1 MSQSQFVQC
10 PDCSFISSSQGH
22 LGIHRSKMHKC
33 SVPETINSVNIVRL
47 FPEGKPYYCCLCHNT
62 IASFPNFKRH
72 FSTTHNGIT
81 LKVSAKCVICDR
93 EFSTPTGAGVHIQR
107 THKIGKDD
115 PYPHSP
121 EPVRSYVDNPSSPLV
136 SSVRSRSSRTIS
148 IVNSPLSG
156 ITTRPFQC
164 STAISDDP
172 DKSESGYVHPV
183 SSTPNNDPS
192 PVLAEIEPG
201 YEDDFSPSSPPR
213 PCSSSSIVTG
223 PVSESLVALVGC
235 TDLNVEAPPFIP
247 STPLPP
253 TPMTPLAAVPP
264 SDIINPGESFPS
276 PVMLT
281 PHIPSPDCQPSPV
294 TTVAFSGCTDVRTP
308 ISPVLSS
315 PSLTPAICSG
325 MANHQSPLHSSLPTL
340 TPHPSSVTPPF
351 TNPSFS
357 PSSDQNDD
365 IPFNPN
371 PDVENVPEFV
381 TEWSSKLSSAVDFDS
396 FCRVCEDLASAVLER
411 GKSMSNRSSG
421 SRGPPR
427 PASHR
432 PNRCDP
438 HPRRARIHNNPRE
451 ARRIQTLF
459 RLSKKRAARQILRE
473 NNVVYTGSKDQAHH
487 HFSAS
492 FAAKHVNIDE
502 VLESLREHVPSTN
515 VDPNLMTPFTNKE
528 IKAKL
533 VSMSNSAPGS
543 DRVEYRHLKLVD
555 PDGSLLQVLF
565 NRCLVERKIP
575 LIWKHA
581 TTILI
586 YKKGDCNDPS
596 NFRPIALM
604 SCIYKLFSSLL
615 AMRVTSFAITN
626 DLMSAEQ
633 KCARPAEGCHE
644 HTFTLQSIVADCK
657 RNQKNCFLAWL
668 DLKNAF
674 GSISHEVIYTTLS
687 HMGFPSSLID
697 LIKDIY
703 TNASTTVKTSKLD
716 ETDSIPIHAGVKQ
729 GCPISP
735 ILFNLSSELLI
746 RTVKSKCVENSTIP
760 FQLHGQPISVLAY
773 ADDLVLV
780 SRTRQG
786 LQELLNVVSKAADV
800 LSLVFRPEKCASIS
814 LTCAKRE
821 TSRVSPFVFQVQ
833 GHDVPCLAK
842 EESYRYLG
850 VPIGLIYDA
859 DDMNSITER
868 LIKDLEKL
876 RDSLLAPWQ
885 KLDAIRTFIQPG
897 LTYALRAC
905 PVTRES
911 LSTYRSKLIQ
921 VLRAVCR
928 LPNRSSVSYFFA
940 SKSVG
945 GLGLQDPFDERHVQ
959 KIVHTVKILS
969 SADPL
974 IHQIASGQ
982 LKSVVYRCIHRNPS
996 DDEIDNFLSGSNE
1009 GGLNNH
1015 SSANNSQT
1023 LWSCCRI
1030 SAKALHV
1037 SFSNALTDPS
1047 VSVNDTSSSKAKS
1060 VAAYLHRACL
1070 EKHSVIL
1077 KSLPDQGKVA
1087 RCLQSSQFPST
1098 NNWSYDGT
1106 GIRFCD
1112 WRFIHR
1118 ARTNTL
1124 PTNDV
1129 KSRFSGGHSP
1139 TCRKCQNLG
1148 DNETLPHIVC
1158 HCPPNMPSITRR
1170 HNVILE
1176 RLSKSIHRGSFTV
1189 DKVVPGA
1196 PGNNRPDLVITDG
1209 SKVTIIDVTCPFD
1222 NGHDALCEAAQRKVD
1237 KYRYLVDHFR
1247 SLGMS
1252 AKVFGFVVGALG
1264 SWYPGNEKAL
1274 DEIYMSRRY
1283 RTLFRKLCCAD
1294 AIKVSRNIYVE
1305 HLSGVPQY

>member
-1 MSQSQFVQC
+1 
-10 PDCSFISSSQGH
+10 
-22 LGIHRSKMHKC
+22 
-33 SVPETINSVNIVRL
+33 
-47 FPEGKPYYCCLCHNT
+47 
-62 IASFPNFKRH
+62 
-72 FSTTHNGIT
+72 
-81 LKVSAKCVICDR
+81 
-93 EFSTPTGAGVHIQR
+93 
-107 THKIGKDD
+107 
-115 PYPHSP
+115 
-121 EPVRSYVDNPSSPLV
+121 
-136 SSVRSRSSRTIS
+136 
-148 IVNSPLSG
+148 
-156 ITTRPFQC
+156 
-164 STAISDDP
+164 
-172 DKSESGYVHPV
+172 
-183 SSTPNNDPS
+183 
-192 PVLAEIEPG
+192 
-201 YEDDFSPSSPPR
+201 
-213 PCSSSSIVTG
+213 
-223 PVSESLVALVGC
+223 
-235 TDLNVEAPPFIP
+235 
-247 STPLPP
+247 
-253 TPMTPLAAVPP
+253 MTPLEAVSPP
-264 SDIINPGESFPS
+264 DTINLGDSFPS
-276 PVMLT
+276 PVMS
-281 PHIPSPDCQPSPV
+281 PSPIPSSGCQPPPV
-294 TTVAFSGCTDVRTP
+294 TTVVFCGCTDVRNP
-308 ISPVLSS
+308 ISPFLSS
-315 PSLTPAICSG
+315 PSPTPDNTGFIAS
-325 MANHQSPLHSSLPTL
+325 HQTPSSSSLSTS
-340 TPHPSSVTPPF
+340 TPNRTTETPSHA
-351 TNPSFS
+351 NPSLS
-357 PSSDQNDD
+357 ASSDHNDD

-381 TEWSSKLSSAVDFDS
+381 TTWSSKLTSAVDFDS
-396 FCRVCEDLASAVLER
+396 FCRVCDDLASAMLER

-421 SRGPPR
+421 TRGPPR
-427 PASHR
+427 PASLR
-432 PNRCDP
+432 PNRSAP
-438 HPRRARIHNNPRE
+438 HPHRARIHNNPRE

-473 NNVVYTGSKDQAHH
+473 NNVVYTGTKDQAHQ
-487 HFSAS
+487 HFSDS
-492 FAAKHVNIDE
+492 FGMYYVNIED
-502 VLESLREHVPSTN
+502 VLESLCEHVPSTN
-515 VDPNLMTPFTNKE
+515 VDPSLMTPFSNKE

-533 VSMSNSAPGS
+533 VSMSNSAPG
-543 DRVEYRHLKLVD
+543 RERIEYRHLKLVD

-575 LIWKHA
+575 HIWKHA

-586 YKKGDCNDPS
+586 YKKGDSNVPS

-604 SCIYKLFSSLL
+604 SCIYKLFTSLL
-615 AMRVTSFAITN
+615 AMRVTTFAMTN

-657 RNQKNCFLAWL
+657 RNQKNCFIAWL

-674 GSISHEVIYTTLS
+674 GSISHEVIYTTLA
-687 HMGFPSSLID
+687 HMGFPSSLVD

-703 TNASTTVKTSKLD
+703 TNASTTVKTSKSD
-716 ETDSIPIHAGVKQ
+716 ETDPIPIHVGVKQ

-746 RTVKSKCVENSTIP
+746 RSVKSICIANSTIP
-760 FQLHGQPISVLAY
+760 FQLHGQPTPVLAH

-786 LQELLNVVSKAADV
+786 LQELLNVLSKAADV
-800 LSLVFRPEKCASIS
+800 LSLLFRPEKCASIS

-821 TSRVSPFVFQVQ
+821 ISRVSNYVFQVQ

-876 RDSLLAPWQ
+876 RDSLLTPWQ

-897 LTYALRAC
+897 LTYAFRAC
-905 PVTRES
+905 PVTRDS

-921 VLRAVCR
+921 VLRSVCR
-928 LPNRSSVSYFFA
+928 LPNRSSLSYFFA

-959 KIVHTVKILS
+959 KIAHTVKILS

-974 IHQIASGQ
+974 VHEVALGQI
-982 LKSVVYRCIHRNPS
+982 KSVAYRCIHRNPS
-996 DDEIDNFLSGSNE
+996 DDEIDNFLSRSNE

-1015 SSANNSQT
+1015 ASANNSQT

-1030 SAKALHV
+1030 SARALHV
-1037 SFSNALTDPS
+1037 TISNALTDPS
-1047 VSVNDTSSSKAKS
+1047 VSVNDHSSSKAKS

-1070 EKHSVIL
+1070 EKHSETL

-1087 RCLQSSQFPST
+1087 RCLQTSQFPST
-1098 NNWSYDGT
+1098 KNWCYDGT
-1106 GIRFCD
+1106 GLRFCD

-1139 TCRKCQNLG
+1139 TCRKCQSLG
-1148 DNETLPHIVC
+1148 DNETLPHIIC
-1158 HCPPNMPSITRR
+1158 HCPPNLPSITRR
-1170 HNVILE
+1170 HNSILE
-1176 RLSKSIHRGSFTV
+1176 RLSKAIHRGSFTI

-1196 PGNNRPDLVITDG
+1196 PGNNRPDVVITDG
-1209 SKVTIIDVTCPFD
+1209 NKVTIIDVTCPFE
-1222 NGHDALCEAAQRKVD
+1222 NGHEALSEAAQRKVD
-1237 KYRYLVDHFR
+1237 KYRYLIDHFR
-1247 SLGMS
+1247 TLGMS
-1252 AKVFGFVVGALG
+1252 AKVFGFVVGPLG
-1264 SWYPGNEKAL
+1264 AWFPGYEKVL
-1274 DEIYMSRRY
+1274 DEIYMRRRY

-1294 AIKVSRNIYVE
+1294 AFKVSRNIYVE